1 MMVAAAKYRMSFG
14 VGGLMLNE
22 SIVIAQAYQPGENWA
37 SARERLLA
45 QGASSLPKLASQTRA
60 LREVYDRIG
69 HLSDAERH
77 YLSVEAARDD
87 GRQRDRDRAE
97 QQAMMWLAV
106 CRTYRF
112 VHEFAVEVISERYQS
127 WRLDLGH
134 EVFDRFLA
142 EKAESDPGLAA
153 LSASTCAKLRQ
164 VLFRILREVGLI
176 SVEGRIQPIWLSGR
190 MKRLIE
196 ESNPADLQVFPGN
209 GG

>member
-1 MMVAAAKYRMSFG
+1 MINE
-14 VGGLMLNE
+14 GLTI
-22 SIVIAQAYQPGENWA
+22 SQAYRSGETWA
-37 SARERLLA
+37 CARDRLLA

-77 YLSVEAARDD
+77 YLLVEA
-87 GRQRDRDRAE
+87 DRAE

-112 VHEFAVEVISERYQS
+112 IQEFAVEVISERYQS

-134 EVFDRFLA
+134 DVFDRFLSD
-142 EKAESDPGLAA
+142 KADYDPSLAV
-153 LSASTCAKLRQ
+153 LSSSTAAKLRQ
-164 VLFRILREVGLI
+164 VLFRILREAGLR
-176 SVEGRIQPIWLSGR
+176 SAEGRIQPIWLSGR

-196 ESNPADLQVFPGN
+196 ESNPTDLRIFPGN

>member
-1 MMVAAAKYRMSFG
+1 MMAAVSSYRMSFS

-22 SIVIAQAYQPGENWA
+22 SLVIAHGYRPGESWA

-69 HLSDAERH
+69 HLSDAERQ
-77 YLSVEAARDD
+77 YLLAEA
-87 GRQRDRDRAE
+87 DRAE
-97 QQAMMWLAV
+97 QQVMIWLAI

-112 VHEFAVEVISERYQS
+112 VREFAVEVINERYQS

-142 EKAESDPGLAA
+142 EKAEGDRDLAA

-196 ESNPADLQVFPGN
+196 ERNPADLQVFPGN